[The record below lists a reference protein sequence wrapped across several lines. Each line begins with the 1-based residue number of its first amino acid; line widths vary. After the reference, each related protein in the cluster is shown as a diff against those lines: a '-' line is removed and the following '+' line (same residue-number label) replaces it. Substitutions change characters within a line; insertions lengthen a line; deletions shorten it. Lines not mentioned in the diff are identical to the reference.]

1 MQLKTEKELDII
13 RGKMLVAKATQEE
26 LTAFLLYVS
35 KLEDLVEEASAEDF
49 YGYHSWRHRMGWE

>member
-1 MQLKTEKELDII
+1 MQLKTEKEIDTI

-35 KLEDLVEEASAEDF
+35 KLETLVEEASAEDL
-49 YGYHSWRHRMGWE
+49 YGSHGWRYRLGWD